1 MQGFD
6 FNEIFSLIIKLVTI
20 KLIITL
26 ELTRQWYLFQLDVN
40 NAFLNDLRDETLYKS
55 QPPGLQQS
63 NTSQVCKVNKTF
75 YGLKQVVDNGLK
87 DYNLLSFNL
96 VLWQTIVIPLFSS
109 TRLALTLLIS

>member
-40 NAFLNDLRDETLYKS
+40 NAFLNGTLEESMYMT
-55 QPPGLQQS
+55 QPPSFEISYCSL
-63 NTSQVCKVNKTF
+63 VC
-75 YGLKQVVDNGLK
+75 
-87 DYNLLSFNL
+87 
-96 VLWQTIVIPLFSS
+96 
-109 TRLALTLLIS
+109 